1 MKYGV
6 GIDISKGKSTVSIIS
21 QAGEVMDLPFEINHD
36 SNGLKILKDTID
48 KYPKEDIKIV
58 MEETGTYHLP
68 VLNFLLDEG
77 YFVCADNAFKIKKY
91 LDRDLRKV
99 KNDNKDSLK
108 IAEYCC
114 DNWY

>member
-21 QAGEVMDLPFEINHD
+21 QAGEVMELPFEINHD

-68 VLNFLLDEG
+68 VLNFLLEG
-77 YFVCADNAFKIKKY
+77 MS
-91 LDRDLRKV
+91 RKV
-99 KNDNKDSLK
+99 CKFLKFLKN
-108 IAEYCC
+108 
-114 DNWY
+114 